1 MPSNEVS
8 SFTCLWYTYYI
19 AATHFKLFFSI
30 FSPVMNLMIVPMR
43 VLMKVMRSLL
53 KRSQRYSNFMFALP
67 LNILFHLLTVLL
79 VLQRLSLRFQRKKA
93 AVMKKKIVKRKV
105 TNRLKLPTQNRHRK
119 KYFYNLNYSIFLL
132 FHIKWMFDTL
142 IISCRPKLLPKTKVS
157 LLDQKRFLL
166 GIYPT
171 V

>member
-1 MPSNEVS
+1 
-8 SFTCLWYTYYI
+8 
-19 AATHFKLFFSI
+19 
-30 FSPVMNLMIVPMR
+30 MIVPMR

-53 KRSQRYSNFMFALP
+53 KRS
-67 LNILFHLLTVLL
+67 
-79 VLQRLSLRFQRKKA
+79 QRLSLRFQRKKA

-119 KYFYNLNYSIFLL
+119 K
-132 FHIKWMFDTL
+132 
-142 IISCRPKLLPKTKVS
+142 PKLLPKTIVS
-157 LLDQKRFLL
+157 LLDRRRFLL